1 MFKSIESGNSV
12 SVNQKVKVQASVH
25 CNLITVKATSQ
36 CGIVNFEKGKIDP
49 ALKDS

>member
-1 MFKSIESGNSV
+1 MFISIESGNSV

-25 CNLITVKATSQ
+25 CNLLKATSQ